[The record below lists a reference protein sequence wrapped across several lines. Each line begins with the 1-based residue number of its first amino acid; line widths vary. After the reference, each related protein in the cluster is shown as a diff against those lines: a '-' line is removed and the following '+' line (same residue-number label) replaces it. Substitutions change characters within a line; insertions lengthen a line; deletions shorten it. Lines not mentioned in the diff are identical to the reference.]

1 MLIKWCKIQHL
12 SLDKALLFPRNQ
24 VISLKNWKLWG
35 PTTKEF
41 NIFSEILHKFASYQC
56 LQMGVRD
63 FSISLRSWVIGTTQK
78 MKFAIKDFSS
88 KCYQIRRYLRIWS
101 YLLEISLMENFIF
114 WAVWETW
121 FPGADSE
128 ILKKGVLYVGHHGW
142 MTKKILDFRWSKTVK
157 IMLETISFWRNTS
170 FIIFKFSVFISNES
184 LPMKSYHFFKIY
196 KIFW

>member
-35 PTTKEF
+35 PTTKAF
-41 NIFSEILHKFASYQC
+41 NISSEILHKFASYQC

-88 KCYQIRRYLRIWS
+88 KCDQIRRYLRIWS
-101 YLLEISLMENFIF
+101 YLLEKSLMENFIF
-114 WAVWETW
+114 VQWVVLLK
-121 FPGADSE
+121 E
-128 ILKKGVLYVGHHGW
+128 INYQVRSRTSNHCASQKRA
-142 MTKKILDFRWSKTVK
+142 KIESWVIYHKSNSKNHNN
-157 IMLETISFWRNTS
+157 IRIE
-170 FIIFKFSVFISNES
+170 
-184 LPMKSYHFFKIY
+184 
-196 KIFW
+196 